1 MRLEQALK
9 MGHRMGATQMVL
21 HSLTLWDR
29 DNMLH
34 MGYEAGKVALVQDT
48 MGDAVKMA
56 EDFGITIVLENIEDT
71 DPAWRAGL
79 IDAFGSDRIRL
90 SIDTGHAHYIHSRF
104 GAPHVVDFIK
114 RAGNMLEHVHLQ
126 DTDGSADRHWG
137 LGEGQLPWFP
147 IFQALG
153 KLESNPRL
161 IMEPMDV
168 PRHPGAAGP
177 VIWRNSVAEQDPP
190 GHGRRRSLSGGGR
203 TAGRREGAALLLD
216 FAARQRRSTVAVGQ
230 HGRLRSLQLPHERA
244 RGRNVPDR
252 DVGCPGSRPSRRSDF
267 RLPGARRLD
276 NPAAFGLGQIPEGH
290 VPYLAPQGTIHLF
303 NDPRGASTFAPS
315 ALNEK

>member
-1 MRLEQALK
+1 MDALLEQALK
-9 MGHRMGATQMVL
+9 MDIAGATQMAL
-21 HSLTLWDR
+21 HFPDPLDR

-71 DPAWRAGL
+71 DQRRAGL

-114 RAGNMLEHVHLQ
+114 RAGNMLENTHSQ

-147 IFQALG
+147 IF
-153 KLESNPRL
+153 
-161 IMEPMDV
+161 
-168 PRHPGAAGP
+168 
-177 VIWRNSVAEQDPP
+177 
-190 GHGRRRSLSGGGR
+190 RRRASW
-203 TAGRREGAALLLD
+203 
-216 FAARQRRSTVAVGQ
+216 
-230 HGRLRSLQLPHERA
+230 RA
-244 RGRNVPDR
+244 IR
-252 DVGCPGSRPSRRSDF
+252 
-267 RLPGARRLD
+267 A
-276 NPAAFGLGQIPEGH
+276 
-290 VPYLAPQGTIHLF
+290 
-303 NDPRGASTFAPS
+303 
-315 ALNEK
+315 

>member
-1 MRLEQALK
+1 MSDLPVLGCAMELHNLENLAPWVLEKERDLEIQDAYHAFVLDKTADKVADRVRELLGDGYKGRLGIHGPFYGLSLDSVDPAIRKVVRMRLEQALK

-21 HSLTLWDR
+21 HSPLTLWDR

-79 IDAFGSDRIRL
+79 IDAFGSDRVRL

-168 PRHPGAAGP
+168 PSAPRHAA
-177 VIWRNSVAEQDPP
+177 WAESQ
-190 GHGRRRSLSGGGR
+190 
-203 TAGRREGAALLLD
+203 
-216 FAARQRRSTVAVGQ
+216 
-230 HGRLRSLQLPHERA
+230 
-244 RGRNVPDR
+244 
-252 DVGCPGSRPSRRSDF
+252 
-267 RLPGARRLD
+267 
-276 NPAAFGLGQIPEGH
+276 GLAQ
-290 VPYLAPQGTIHLF
+290 
-303 NDPRGASTFAPS
+303 
-315 ALNEK
+315 